1 MRMIFLNLPLYII
14 LKFIIF
20 FSSFGTNKCLI
31 YTTIPKLEKS
41 YLKLNKKTKKRKQQK
56 IKLNNMNILSIENQ
70 RCFPLDQ
77 EKTKQNNVDYWGN
90 TVTDAFP
97 SLFDDFLIF
106 LSSFFLHYV

>member
-1 MRMIFLNLPLYII
+1 MRMIFLNLPLCII

-31 YTTIPKLEKS
+31 YTTIPKIEKS
-41 YLKLNKKTKKRKQQK
+41 YLKLNEKQKRKQQK

-77 EKTKQNNVDYWGN
+77 EKTKQNKVDY
-90 TVTDAFP
+90 
-97 SLFDDFLIF
+97 
-106 LSSFFLHYV
+106 